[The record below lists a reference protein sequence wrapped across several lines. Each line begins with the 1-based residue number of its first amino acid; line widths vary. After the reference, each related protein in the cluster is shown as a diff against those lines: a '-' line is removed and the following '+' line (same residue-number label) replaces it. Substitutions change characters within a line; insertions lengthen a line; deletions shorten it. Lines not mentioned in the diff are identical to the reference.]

1 MSSSIAVRAL
11 ALSFAHVVVLGP
23 SFAGHPLTQLAWSV
37 AWAGTAG
44 LVLVYRFGL
53 PVLRSVRHRLRVAEV
68 WPEGPGVVSVICRG
82 EHLDRLPISGG
93 QFLFWRFLTRGM
105 WWQAHP
111 YTVSAL
117 PVPPY
122 LRLTVKGVGDHSA
135 APARLKPGTRVAIEG
150 PYGVFTRHTR
160 PATLTLPSAGTS
172 ASPSRAPATQGIVGP
187 GAVRSATGAAEQFGY
202 GVLDVK
208 VTVSG
213 TRITDVSVPTLE
225 VAEYT
230 SQQICDQAIPL
241 QVRPAR
247 IRKTLFSSSCLVS
260 AGLVGLCAAR
270 EYFILS

>member
-1 MSSSIAVRAL
+1 MKRAPL
-11 ALSFAHVVVLGP
+11 LVL
-23 SFAGHPLTQLAWSV
+23 
-37 AWAGTAG
+37 AGTAAG
-44 LVLVYRFGL
+44 FIGVLSF
-53 PVLRSVRHRLRVAEV
+53 
-68 WPEGPGVVSVICRG
+68 
-82 EHLDRLPISGG
+82 
-93 QFLFWRFLTRGM
+93 
-105 WWQAHP
+105 
-111 YTVSAL
+111 
-117 PVPPY
+117 
-122 LRLTVKGVGDHSA
+122 
-135 APARLKPGTRVAIEG
+135 
-150 PYGVFTRHTR
+150 HTR
-160 PATLTLPSAGTS
+160 PATLTLPAAGPS
-172 ASPSRAPATQGIVGP
+172 PSPSRTPAATAGNRGVAGP